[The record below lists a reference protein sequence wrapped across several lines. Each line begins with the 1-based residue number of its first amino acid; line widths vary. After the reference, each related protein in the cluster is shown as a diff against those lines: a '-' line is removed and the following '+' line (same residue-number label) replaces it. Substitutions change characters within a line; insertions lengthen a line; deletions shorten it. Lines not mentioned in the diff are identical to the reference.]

1 MVKYKVKE
9 DENIVYT
16 AYIDRHIIKLIE
28 ISICAIEKF
37 YSTYCYFYNTFFY
50 DINIKLT
57 SIVLYYYFVTN
68 VCQYDD

>member
-1 MVKYKVKE
+1 MVKYEVKE
-9 DENIVYT
+9 GENIVYT
-16 AYIDRHIIKLIE
+16 VYTDRHIVKLIE
-28 ISICAIEKF
+28 ITISAIEKF

-50 DINIKLT
+50 YINIKLT

>member
-1 MVKYKVKE
+1 MVKYEVKE

-16 AYIDRHIIKLIE
+16 AYIKLIG
-28 ISICAIEKF
+28 ITICAIEKF